1 MEMYFEEESQEEKC
15 VDLLR
20 NVVNEEIEIQ
30 ELKDEIL
37 QVVLKLV
44 LQKEQRLK
52 NKFSVKLK
60 KSFINIDYV
69 REIVCFLKS
78 DLVKLVDLDIDDLL
92 ERGIKQEIDIKEEE
106 LFFSSESDFQE

>member
-1 MEMYFEEESQEEKC
+1 MEMYFKEESQEEKC
-15 VDLLR
+15 IDLLR
-20 NVVNEEIEIQ
+20 NVVSEEIEIQ

-92 ERGIKQEIDIKEEE
+92 D
-106 LFFSSESDFQE
+106 

>member
-1 MEMYFEEESQEEKC
+1 MEMYFKEESQEEKC
-15 VDLLR
+15 IDLLR
-20 NVVNEEIEIQ
+20 NVVSEEIEIQ

-52 NKFSVKLK
+52 NKLSVKLK

-92 ERGIKQEIDIKEEE
+92 D
-106 LFFSSESDFQE
+106 

>member
-15 VDLLR
+15 VDLLW

-78 DLVKLVDLDIDDLL
+78 ELVKLVDLDIDDIL
-92 ERGIKQEIDIKEEE
+92 E
-106 LFFSSESDFQE
+106 

>member
-15 VDLLR
+15 VNSLR

-60 KSFINIDYV
+60 KSFINIDYI

-78 DLVKLVDLDIDDLL
+78 DLVKLVDLDIDDIL
-92 ERGIKQEIDIKEEE
+92 E
-106 LFFSSESDFQE
+106 

>member
-15 VDLLR
+15 VDLLW
-20 NVVNEEIEIQ
+20 NVVSEEIEIQ

-37 QVVLKLV
+37 QVVLKLI

-92 ERGIKQEIDIKEEE
+92 D
-106 LFFSSESDFQE
+106 

>member
-15 VDLLR
+15 VDLLQ
-20 NVVNEEIEIQ
+20 NVVSEEIEIQ

-78 DLVKLVDLDIDDLL
+78 DLVKLVDLDIDDIL
-92 ERGIKQEIDIKEEE
+92 E
-106 LFFSSESDFQE
+106 

>member
-15 VDLLR
+15 VDLLW
-20 NVVNEEIEIQ
+20 NVVSEEIEIQ

-37 QVVLKLV
+37 YVVVKLV

-78 DLVKLVDLDIDDLL
+78 DLVKLVDLDIDDIL
-92 ERGIKQEIDIKEEE
+92 E
-106 LFFSSESDFQE
+106 

>member
-15 VDLLR
+15 VDSLR

-78 DLVKLVDLDIDDLL
+78 DLVKLVDLDIDDIL
-92 ERGIKQEIDIKEEE
+92 E
-106 LFFSSESDFQE
+106 

>member
-1 MEMYFEEESQEEKC
+1 MEMYFKEESQEEKC
-15 VDLLR
+15 IDLLR
-20 NVVNEEIEIQ
+20 NVVSEEIEIQ

-78 DLVKLVDLDIDDLL
+78 DLVKLVDLDIYDLL
-92 ERGIKQEIDIKEEE
+92 D
-106 LFFSSESDFQE
+106 

>member
-15 VDLLR
+15 VDSLR

-106 LFFSSESDFQE
+106 LFFSLESDFQE

>member
-15 VDLLR
+15 VDLLW
-20 NVVNEEIEIQ
+20 NVVSEEIEIQ

-92 ERGIKQEIDIKEEE
+92 D
-106 LFFSSESDFQE
+106 

>member
-15 VDLLR
+15 VDSLQ

-78 DLVKLVDLDIDDLL
+78 DLVKLVDFGIDDLL
-92 ERGIKQEIDIKEEE
+92 E
-106 LFFSSESDFQE
+106 

>member
-15 VDLLR
+15 VDLLQS
-20 NVVNEEIEIQ
+20 VVSEEIEIQ

-78 DLVKLVDLDIDDLL
+78 DLVKLVDFGIDDLL
-92 ERGIKQEIDIKEEE
+92 E
-106 LFFSSESDFQE
+106 

>member
-15 VDLLR
+15 VDSLR

-92 ERGIKQEIDIKEEE
+92 D
-106 LFFSSESDFQE
+106 

>member
-15 VDLLR
+15 VDLLQ
-20 NVVNEEIEIQ
+20 NVVSEEIEIQ

-69 REIVCFLKS
+69 REIFCFLKS
-78 DLVKLVDLDIDDLL
+78 DLVKLVDFGIDDLL
-92 ERGIKQEIDIKEEE
+92 E
-106 LFFSSESDFQE
+106 

>member
-15 VDLLR
+15 VDLLQS
-20 NVVNEEIEIQ
+20 VVSKEIEKQ

-78 DLVKLVDLDIDDLL
+78 DLIKLVDLDIDDLL
-92 ERGIKQEIDIKEEE
+92 D
-106 LFFSSESDFQE
+106 

>member
-15 VDLLR
+15 VDSLW
-20 NVVNEEIEIQ
+20 NVVSEEIEIQ

-92 ERGIKQEIDIKEEE
+92 D
-106 LFFSSESDFQE
+106 

>member
-1 MEMYFEEESQEEKC
+1 MEMYFKEESQEEKC
-15 VDLLR
+15 IDLLR
-20 NVVNEEIEIQ
+20 NVVSEEIEIQ

-78 DLVKLVDLDIDDLL
+78 DLVKLVDLDIDELL
-92 ERGIKQEIDIKEEE
+92 D
-106 LFFSSESDFQE
+106 

>member
-1 MEMYFEEESQEEKC
+1 MEMYFKEESQEEKC
-15 VDLLR
+15 IDLLW
-20 NVVNEEIEIQ
+20 NVVSEEIEIQ

-92 ERGIKQEIDIKEEE
+92 D
-106 LFFSSESDFQE
+106 

>member
-15 VDLLR
+15 VDLLW
-20 NVVNEEIEIQ
+20 NVVSEEIEIQ

-37 QVVLKLV
+37 YVVVKLV

-92 ERGIKQEIDIKEEE
+92 D
-106 LFFSSESDFQE
+106 

>member
-15 VDLLR
+15 VDLLQ

-78 DLVKLVDLDIDDLL
+78 DLVKLVDFGIDDLL
-92 ERGIKQEIDIKEEE
+92 E
-106 LFFSSESDFQE
+106 

>member
-1 MEMYFEEESQEEKC
+1 MEMYFKEESQEEKC
-15 VDLLR
+15 IDLLW
-20 NVVNEEIEIQ
+20 NVVSEEIEIQ

-78 DLVKLVDLDIDDLL
+78 DLVKLVDLDIYDLL
-92 ERGIKQEIDIKEEE
+92 D
-106 LFFSSESDFQE
+106 

>member
-15 VDLLR
+15 VDLLW
-20 NVVNEEIEIQ
+20 NVVSEEIEIQ

-37 QVVLKLV
+37 YVVVKLV

-52 NKFSVKLK
+52 DKFSVKLK
-60 KSFINIDYV
+60 KSFINIDFV

-92 ERGIKQEIDIKEEE
+92 D
-106 LFFSSESDFQE
+106 

>member
-15 VDLLR
+15 VDLLQ
-20 NVVNEEIEIQ
+20 NVVSEEIEIQ
-30 ELKDEIL
+30 ELKDEML

-78 DLVKLVDLDIDDLL
+78 DLIKLVDLDIDDLL
-92 ERGIKQEIDIKEEE
+92 D
-106 LFFSSESDFQE
+106 

>member
-15 VDLLR
+15 VDSLR

-78 DLVKLVDLDIDDLL
+78 ELVKLVDLDIDDIL
-92 ERGIKQEIDIKEEE
+92 E
-106 LFFSSESDFQE
+106 